1 LFSNYIEE
9 EGKKMLI
16 RKNVLK
22 LAIPIMVEQTFVM
35 LLGVCNTMMAGH
47 IGAQAVS
54 AIGMVDSIN
63 MLFISF
69 FAALSVG
76 ATVVVAQQ
84 IGQEQP
90 KKANETA
97 KQAIVS
103 GFIVSAVI
111 TLLLWIFRVP
121 LINFLYGSAEELVK
135 SNAKLY
141 IEFTLLTYPFIAI
154 ELIANGIL
162 RGAGDTKTPMY
173 ISIFMNVINIILGY
187 ILIYGVQPLYIPSL
201 GIMGAAIAIAIAR
214 MIGAIL
220 IMIILFRGSKIIK
233 IRKLFPFKF
242 DMKIQKNI
250 FNIGIPAGMEQ
261 VIFNTGKLIVQV
273 FIVTMGTASIAAN
286 AIGMSISQIINVPG
300 NALCLAATTLVGQYV
315 GRNDIKGA
323 KSTLI
328 YLVKFTTVCLVTIG
342 VIFVPIAE
350 WVASL
355 YTNVP
360 EVIRLTGL
368 LIKSNSIAL
377 LAWAI
382 SFVLSSGLKGAG
394 DTRYTM
400 MTAFIGMWIFRIG
413 LGYIIG
419 IVFKVGILGIWIAM
433 YVDWIVRGTL
443 YLLRLRGTKWIL
455 HRL

>member
-1 LFSNYIEE
+1 
-9 EGKKMLI
+9 MLI

-103 GFIVSAVI
+103 GFILSTI
-111 TLLLWIFRVP
+111 ISLFLWIFRVP
-121 LINFLYGSAEELVK
+121 LINVLYGAAEELVK

-141 IEFTLLTYPFIAI
+141 IEFTLLTYPFVAI
-154 ELIANGIL
+154 EQIANGIL

-187 ILIYGVQPLYIPSL
+187 ILIYGVNSLYIPSF
-201 GIMGAAIAIAIAR
+201 GIVGAAIAIAIAR
-214 MIGAIL
+214 MIGTIL

-242 DMKIQKNI
+242 DIKIQKSI

-261 VIFNTGKLIVQV
+261 VIFNTGKLIVQI

-300 NALCLAATTLVGQYV
+300 NALCLAATTLVGQYI

-323 KSTLI
+323 KSTLM
-328 YLVKFTTVCLVTIG
+328 YLVKFTTVCLVSIG
-342 VIFVPIAE
+342 IIFVPIAE

-368 LIKSNSIAL
+368 LIRSNSIAL

-419 IVFKVGILGIWIAM
+419 IVLKFGILGIWIGM

-443 YLLRLRGTKWIL
+443 YLLRLRGNRWIL

>member
-1 LFSNYIEE
+1 
-9 EGKKMLI
+9 MLI

-103 GFIVSAVI
+103 GFILSAI
-111 TLLLWIFRVP
+111 ISLFLWIFRVP
-121 LINFLYGSAEELVK
+121 LINILYGSAEELVK

-141 IEFTLLTYPFIAI
+141 IEFTLLTYPFVAI
-154 ELIANGIL
+154 EQIANGIL

-187 ILIYGVQPLYIPSL
+187 ILIYGVNSLYIPSF

-214 MIGAIL
+214 MIGTIL

-233 IRKLFPFKF
+233 MRKLFPFKF
-242 DMKIQKNI
+242 DIKIQKSI

-261 VIFNTGKLIVQV
+261 VIFNTGKLIVQI

-300 NALCLAATTLVGQYV
+300 NALCLAATTLVGQYI

-323 KSTLI
+323 KSTLM
-328 YLVKFTTVCLVTIG
+328 YLVKFTTVCLVSIG
-342 VIFVPIAE
+342 IIFAPIAE

-368 LIKSNSIAL
+368 LIRSNSIAL
-377 LAWAI
+377 LVWAI

-419 IVFKVGILGIWIAM
+419 IVFKVGILGIWIGM

-443 YLLRLRGTKWIL
+443 YLLRLRGNRWIL

>member
-1 LFSNYIEE
+1 
-9 EGKKMLI
+9 MLI

-22 LAIPIMVEQTFVM
+22 LAVPIIVEQTFVM
-35 LLGVCNTMMAGH
+35 MLGVCNTMMAGH
-47 IGAQAVS
+47 IGEEAVS

-84 IGQEQP
+84 IGQEKP

-103 GFIVSAVI
+103 GVIVAGVI

-154 ELIANGIL
+154 EQIANGIL

-173 ISIFMNVINIILGY
+173 ITMFMNIINIILGY
-187 ILIYGVQPLYIPSL
+187 RLIYGIDFLHIPSF
-201 GIMGAAIAIAIAR
+201 GIMGAALAIAIAR
-214 MIGAIL
+214 MIGSV
-220 IMIILFRGSKIIK
+220 IIIIVLFRGSKIIK
-233 IRKLFPFKF
+233 IKKLFPFKF
-242 DMKIQKNI
+242 DMKVQKSI

-261 VIFNTGKLIVQV
+261 VIFQTGKLLVQV
-273 FIVTMGTASIAAN
+273 FIVTMGTASIASN
-286 AIGMSISQIINVPG
+286 AIGMSITQIINVPG
-300 NALCLAATTLVGQYV
+300 NALCLAATTLVGQYI
-315 GRNDIKGA
+315 GRDDIKGA

-328 YLVKFTTVCLVTIG
+328 YLVKIATICLVSIG
-342 VIFVPIAE
+342 IIFVPIAE
-350 WVASL
+350 WLASL

-360 EVIRLTGL
+360 EVIRLTGI
-368 LIKSNSIAL
+368 LIKSNSVAMVV
-377 LAWAI
+377 WAI

-400 MTAFIGMWIFRIG
+400 MTAFIGMWVFRIG
-413 LGYIIG
+413 LGYVLG
-419 IVFKVGILGIWIAM
+419 IVFKMGILGIWIAM
-433 YVDWIVRGTL
+433 YIDWFVRGTM
-443 YLLRLRGTKWIL
+443 YSVRLKGTNWL
-455 HRL
+455 GHRI

>member
-1 LFSNYIEE
+1 
-9 EGKKMLI
+9 MLI

-22 LAIPIMVEQTFVM
+22 LALPIMVEQTFVM

-47 IGAQAVS
+47 IGEGAVS

-84 IGQEQP
+84 IGHEQP

-97 KQAIVS
+97 KQAIIS
-103 GFIVSAVI
+103 GLIVSTAI
-111 TLLLWIFRVP
+111 TLFLWIFRVP

-154 ELIANGIL
+154 EQIANGIL

-173 ISIFMNVINIILGY
+173 ISMFMNVINIILGY
-187 ILIYGVQPLYIPSL
+187 ILIYGVHSLYLPSL

-220 IMIILFRGSKIIK
+220 IIIILFRGSKIIK
-233 IRKLFPFKF
+233 IKKLFPFKF
-242 DMKIQKNI
+242 DMEVQKSI

-261 VIFNTGKLIVQV
+261 VIFQTGKLIVQV
-273 FIVTMGTASIAAN
+273 FIVTMGTSSIAAN

-300 NALCLAATTLVGQYV
+300 NALCLAATTLVGQYI

-328 YLVKFTTVCLVTIG
+328 YLVKFTTICLVSIG
-342 VIFVPIAE
+342 ILFVPIAE

-400 MTAFIGMWIFRIG
+400 MTAFIGMWIFRIC
-413 LGYIIG
+413 LGYILG
-419 IVFKVGILGIWIAM
+419 IVFKMGILGIWIAM
-433 YVDWIVRGTL
+433 YIDWIVRGTM
-443 YLLRLRGTKWIL
+443 YLLRLRGEKWVL

>member
-1 LFSNYIEE
+1 
-9 EGKKMLI
+9 MLI

-47 IGAQAVS
+47 IGEEAVS

-97 KQAIVS
+97 KQAIIS
-103 GFIVSAVI
+103 GFIVSTII

-154 ELIANGIL
+154 EQIANGIL

-173 ISIFMNVINIILGY
+173 ISMFMNVINIILGY
-187 ILIYGVQPLYIPSL
+187 ILIYGVDSLYIPSF

-214 MIGAIL
+214 MIGAML

-233 IRKLFPFKF
+233 IKKLFPFKF
-242 DMKIQKNI
+242 DMKVQKNI

-261 VIFNTGKLIVQV
+261 VIFQTGKLIVQV
-273 FIVTMGTASIAAN
+273 FIVTMGTSSIAAN

-300 NALCLAATTLVGQYV
+300 NALCLAATTLVGQYI

-328 YLVKFTTVCLVTIG
+328 YLVKFTTICLVSIG
-342 VIFVPIAE
+342 ILFAPIAE

-377 LAWAI
+377 LAWAL

-413 LGYIIG
+413 LGYILG
-419 IVFKVGILGIWIAM
+419 ILFGMGILGIWIAM
-433 YVDWIVRGTL
+433 YTDWIVRGTM
-443 YLLRLRGTKWIL
+443 YSLRLRGEKWVL

>member
-1 LFSNYIEE
+1 
-9 EGKKMLI
+9 MLI

-47 IGAQAVS
+47 IGEEAVS

-84 IGQEQP
+84 IGQDEY

-97 KQAIVS
+97 KQAMVS
-103 GFIVSAVI
+103 GFIVSCII

-121 LINFLYGSAEELVK
+121 LINCLYGSAEELVK
-135 SNAKLY
+135 SNAKIY
-141 IEFTLLTYPFIAI
+141 IEFTLFTYPFIAI
-154 ELIANGIL
+154 EQIANGIL

-173 ISIFMNVINIILGY
+173 ITMFMNIINIILGY
-187 ILIYGVQPLYIPSL
+187 ILIYGVNTFYIPSF
-201 GIMGAAIAIAIAR
+201 GIMGAAIGIAIAR
-214 MIGAIL
+214 IIGAI
-220 IMIILFRGSKIIK
+220 IVIIVLFRGSKIIK
-233 IRKLFPFKF
+233 IKKLFPFKF
-242 DMKIQKNI
+242 DMEVQKSI

-315 GRNDIKGA
+315 GRNDVKEA

-328 YLVKFTTVCLVTIG
+328 YLVKFTTICLVSVGIL
-342 VIFVPIAE
+342 FVPIAE
-350 WVASL
+350 WLASL

-360 EVIRLTGL
+360 EVIRLTGI
-368 LIKSNSIAL
+368 LIKSNSMAL
-377 LAWAI
+377 LVWAI

-413 LGYIIG
+413 LGYILG
-419 IVFKVGILGIWIAM
+419 IVLNMGILGIWIAM
-433 YVDWIVRGTL
+433 YIDWIVRGSM
-443 YLLRLRGTKWIL
+443 YSFRLKGNKWL
-455 HRL
+455 MHRL

>member
-1 LFSNYIEE
+1 
-9 EGKKMLI
+9 MLI

-103 GFIVSAVI
+103 GFILSAI
-111 TLLLWIFRVP
+111 ISLFLWIFRVP
-121 LINFLYGSAEELVK
+121 LINILYGSAEELVK

-141 IEFTLLTYPFIAI
+141 IEFTLLTYPFVAI
-154 ELIANGIL
+154 EQIANGIL

-173 ISIFMNVINIILGY
+173 VSMFMNVINIILGY
-187 ILIYGVQPLYIPSL
+187 ILIYGVNSLYIPSF

-214 MIGAIL
+214 MIGTIL
-220 IMIILFRGSKIIK
+220 IIIILFRGSKIIK

-242 DMKIQKNI
+242 DMKIQKSI

-261 VIFNTGKLIVQV
+261 VIFNAGKLIVQI

-300 NALCLAATTLVGQYV
+300 NALCLAATALVGQYI

-323 KSTLI
+323 KSTLM
-328 YLVKFTTVCLVTIG
+328 YLVKFTTVCLVSIG
-342 VIFVPIAE
+342 IIFAPIAE
-350 WVASL
+350 WVASI
-355 YTNVP
+355 YTSVP

-368 LIKSNSIAL
+368 LIRSNSIAL

-419 IVFKVGILGIWIAM
+419 IVFKVGILGIWIGM

-443 YLLRLRGTKWIL
+443 YLLRLRGNRWIL

>member
-1 LFSNYIEE
+1 
-9 EGKKMLI
+9 MLI

-84 IGQEQP
+84 IGQEKP
-90 KKANETA
+90 KQANETA

-103 GFIVSAVI
+103 GFILSAI
-111 TLLLWIFRVP
+111 ISLFLWIFRVP
-121 LINFLYGSAEELVK
+121 LINILYGSAEELIK

-141 IEFTLLTYPFIAI
+141 IEFTLLTYPFVAI
-154 ELIANGIL
+154 EQIANGIL

-173 ISIFMNVINIILGY
+173 ISMFMNVINIILGY
-187 ILIYGVQPLYIPSL
+187 ILIYGVNSLYIPSF

-214 MIGAIL
+214 MIGTIL
-220 IMIILFRGSKIIK
+220 IIIILFRGSKIIK

-242 DMKIQKNI
+242 DMKIQKSI

-261 VIFNTGKLIVQV
+261 VIFNAGKLIVQI

-300 NALCLAATTLVGQYV
+300 NALCLAATALVGQYI

-323 KSTLI
+323 KSTLM
-328 YLVKFTTVCLVTIG
+328 YLVKFTTVCLVSIG
-342 VIFVPIAE
+342 IIFVPIAE
-350 WVASL
+350 WVASI

-368 LIKSNSIAL
+368 LIRSNSIAL

-419 IVFKVGILGIWIAM
+419 MVFKVGILGIWIGM

-443 YLLRLRGTKWIL
+443 YLLRLRGNRWIL

>member
-1 LFSNYIEE
+1 
-9 EGKKMLI
+9 MLI

-84 IGQEQP
+84 IGKEQP
-90 KKANETA
+90 KQANETA

-103 GFIVSAVI
+103 GFILSVI
-111 TLLLWIFRVP
+111 ISLLLWILRVP
-121 LINFLYGSAEELVK
+121 LINILYGSAEELVK

-141 IEFTLLTYPFIAI
+141 IEFTLLTYPFVAI
-154 ELIANGIL
+154 EQIANGIL

-173 ISIFMNVINIILGY
+173 ISIFMNVINMILGY
-187 ILIYGVQPLYIPSL
+187 ILIYGVNSLYIPSF

-214 MIGAIL
+214 LIGAIL

-233 IRKLFPFKF
+233 IRKLYPFTF
-242 DMKIQKNI
+242 NMKIQKNI

-261 VIFNTGKLIVQV
+261 VIFNAGKLIVQI

-300 NALCLAATTLVGQYV
+300 NAICLAATALVGQYI

-328 YLVKFTTVCLVTIG
+328 YLVKFTTVCLVSIG
-342 VIFVPIAE
+342 IVFVPIAE

-368 LIKSNSIAL
+368 LIRSNSIAL

-419 IVFKVGILGIWIAM
+419 IVFKVGILGIWIGM

>member
-1 LFSNYIEE
+1 
-9 EGKKMLI
+9 MLV

-22 LAIPIMVEQTFVM
+22 LAVPIMVEQTFVM

-47 IGAQAVS
+47 IGEEAVS

-84 IGQEQP
+84 IRQEEY

-97 KQAIVS
+97 KQAMVS
-103 GFIVSAVI
+103 GFIVSGVI

-141 IEFTLLTYPFIAI
+141 IEFTLFTYPFIAI
-154 ELIANGIL
+154 EQIANGIL

-173 ISIFMNVINIILGY
+173 ITMFMNIINIVLGY
-187 ILIYGVQPLYIPSL
+187 ILIYGIHTFYIPSF
-201 GIMGAAIAIAIAR
+201 GIMGAALAIAIAR
-214 MIGAIL
+214 IIGAV
-220 IMIILFRGSKIIK
+220 IIIIVLFRGSKIIK
-233 IRKLFPFKF
+233 IKKLFPFKF
-242 DMKIQKNI
+242 DMKVQKSI

-261 VIFNTGKLIVQV
+261 VIFQAGKLLVQV

-286 AIGMSISQIINVPG
+286 AIGMSISQIVNVPG

-315 GRNDIKGA
+315 GRDDVKEA

-328 YLVKFTTVCLVTIG
+328 YLVKFTTICLVSVGIL
-342 VIFVPIAE
+342 FVPIAE
-350 WVASL
+350 WLASL

-360 EVIRLTGL
+360 EVIRLTGI

-377 LAWAI
+377 LAWPI
-382 SFVLSSGLKGAG
+382 SFVLSAGLKGAG

-400 MTAFIGMWIFRIG
+400 MTAFIGMWIFRVG
-413 LGYIIG
+413 LGYMLG
-419 IVFKVGILGIWIAM
+419 IQLRIGILGVWIAM
-433 YVDWIVRGTL
+433 YIDWIIRGTM
-443 YLLRLRGTKWIL
+443 YLFRLKGNKWL
-455 HRL
+455 MHRL